1 MRMISNLIVIVV
13 SAIVGISAGYALKS
27 RHVAYAQ
34 NAEGQITGAE
44 AAPFTVKSGVKT
56 ARVQYDDSPLT
67 SQLARDL
74 SKSSPLGKWF
84 YWMNALENAQPADFP
99 RLARLARNNPAI
111 WPFVVNR
118 WVETAPR
125 HLFDT
130 LQSLSKYGDDLR
142 VGELGRALFDTWP
155 KQDPEAAIATL
166 NTTEN
171 LGMRDM
177 WRIQVATALADN
189 NAERGLEL
197 FSQWHIES
205 MSPRMDAINAWAAA
219 DPQHA
224 AEFTLAHPSGFA
236 SQMAMDA
243 IGKAWAKTD
252 PAVALNFAISQP
264 GDLSSRLA
272 TTVMKE
278 WAGQNLEA
286 ASDWIAGTDDRI
298 RNRLSPALVEAWAGK
313 DATDALSWSLDNLH
327 GAQLV
332 QAVTSV
338 MNGAAAK
345 NPDAAAAMVAG
356 MEPSQARAE
365 AAGVVAQK
373 LFPAFGSSDPVKPET
388 LSWLTGLDAQSVK
401 RVIDQVSWSW
411 ARADSS
417 SMAKFLAL
425 APNDEVPAY
434 ADSILARQMVRTT
447 PVAALDWAATLPE
460 ARGLTAGAAAFAE
473 WQQSQ
478 PDAAMQWLGNLP
490 ATDPRRQPFFE
501 SMVHSLA
508 YSAQGAE
515 QLSAMS
521 AADQVAAQ
529 SVIAKMS
536 LPENTR
542 ARLLDS
548 LKPR

>member
-236 SQMAMDA
+236 LKWQWM
-243 IGKAWAKTD
+243 
-252 PAVALNFAISQP
+252 
-264 GDLSSRLA
+264 
-272 TTVMKE
+272 
-278 WAGQNLEA
+278 
-286 ASDWIAGTDDRI
+286 
-298 RNRLSPALVEAWAGK
+298 
-313 DATDALSWSLDNLH
+313 
-327 GAQLV
+327 
-332 QAVTSV
+332 
-338 MNGAAAK
+338 
-345 NPDAAAAMVAG
+345 
-356 MEPSQARAE
+356 PS
-365 AAGVVAQK
+365 
-373 LFPAFGSSDPVKPET
+373 
-388 LSWLTGLDAQSVK
+388 
-401 RVIDQVSWSW
+401 
-411 ARADSS
+411 
-417 SMAKFLAL
+417 
-425 APNDEVPAY
+425 
-434 ADSILARQMVRTT
+434 
-447 PVAALDWAATLPE
+447 
-460 ARGLTAGAAAFAE
+460 
-473 WQQSQ
+473 
-478 PDAAMQWLGNLP
+478 
-490 ATDPRRQPFFE
+490 
-501 SMVHSLA
+501 
-508 YSAQGAE
+508 
-515 QLSAMS
+515 
-521 AADQVAAQ
+521 
-529 SVIAKMS
+529 
-536 LPENTR
+536 
-542 ARLLDS
+542 ARLGP
-548 LKPR
+548 KPTRRWR